1 MYGTPY
7 SHHHDD
13 WGGGVILALLY
24 KGCSIAYLLSLQV
37 VATSRNLSLQ
47 YVNSRICI
55 LIVGLG
61 LSGAPMMHKI
71 YGGILLGMC
80 ITGSSMCMGW
90 AMMGW
95 YCLGLDHLECLH

>member
-1 MYGTPY
+1 MFDSGWVYGTMY

-13 WGGGVILALLY
+13 DGVCVGGVFRPCCVS

-37 VATSRNLSLQ
+37 VAATFGNLSLQ

-61 LSGAPMMHKI
+61 LSGGLASSGAP
-71 YGGILLGMC
+71 YD
-80 ITGSSMCMGW
+80 
-90 AMMGW
+90 A
-95 YCLGLDHLECLH
+95 